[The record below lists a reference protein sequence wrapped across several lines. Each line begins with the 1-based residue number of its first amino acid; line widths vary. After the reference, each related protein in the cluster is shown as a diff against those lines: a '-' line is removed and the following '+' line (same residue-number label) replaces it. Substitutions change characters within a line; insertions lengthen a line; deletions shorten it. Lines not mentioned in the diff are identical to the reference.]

1 MYNPSASPIQRS
13 NEPQVGSRM
22 SPDYTHLDLSAS
34 LGAVGSSGGLNIEF
48 FYERVRIGGDS
59 GLQAG
64 TFQTRLCV
72 AIQPKGDRLTVAVEN
87 ITPAIATQR
96 FPREWHHFQTYQDVP
111 TAGTPLH
118 ELPGISQSMIAQ
130 LVLNGIRAVEDLV
143 NLPQEIASNI
153 GLDAITA
160 RNIAINWTDLKTK
173 AAPTLD
179 LADKASRAEL
189 ELAQLKT
196 QMAALQQTN
205 MAQAGTIEAIKAMGV
220 IPNAN
225 ASAASDEPTP
235 MDRKEDHE
243 PVPMAD
249 IFGAPEMVTGND
261 DLNMADPLAD

>member
-1 MYNPSASPIQRS
+1 MYNQSASPIQRS

-22 SPDYTHLDLSAS
+22 APDYTHLDLSSA
-34 LGAVGSSGGLNIEF
+34 LGAVQSSGGLNVQF

-59 GLQAG
+59 GPQAG

-72 AIQPKGDRLTVAVEN
+72 ALQPKGDRLTVAVEN

-96 FPREWHHFQTYQDVP
+96 FPREWHHFETYQDVP

-189 ELAQLKT
+189 ELAQLKA

-205 MAQAGTIEAIKAMGV
+205 LAQAGTIEAIKAMGG

-225 ASAASDEPTP
+225 AQATPGEAIP
-235 MDRKEDHE
+235 MDRKEAYE
-243 PVPMAD
+243 AVAPSD
-249 IFGAPEMVTGND
+249 IFGAPELVTGND